1 MNNIS
6 FGQYY
11 PANSLIHSL
20 DARFKVICAFLYIVC
35 SFLCKNI
42 LSFAALLASAALLVA
57 ISGIPP
63 KILLKSLRPII
74 FILLFTVVINMFW
87 TSGENLVFSWW
98 KIRIYYEGIM
108 NALFI
113 AVRIVV
119 LIVGTSIFL
128 TYTTTPIALTDALES
143 LLSPLKVL
151 RAPVHEFAM
160 MITIALRFIPTL
172 TEETNRIMAA
182 QKARGADFTTGSI
195 FKRARALIP
204 ILVPLFVSAFR
215 RADELATA
223 MECRCYHGGEGRTR
237 LNIPHSRPRDYVMLL
252 LIVAFGAGLILINIY
267 SIGYTMK

>member
-1 MNNIS
+1 M
-6 FGQYY
+6 Y
-11 PANSLIHSL
+11 
-20 DARFKVICAFLYIVC
+20 
-35 SFLCKNI
+35 
-42 LSFAALLASAALLVA
+42 
-57 ISGIPP
+57 
-63 KILLKSLRPII
+63 
-74 FILLFTVVINMFW
+74 
-87 TSGENLVFSWW
+87 SWW

-160 MITIALRFIPTL
+160 MITALRFIPTL

-195 FKRARALIP
+195 FARAGADTD
-204 ILVPLFVSAFR
+204 FVHAVCFGLPARR
-215 RADELATA
+215 RAGTA
-223 MECRCYHGGEGRTR
+223 SGMPMLSRRRGQNAAEY
-237 LNIPHSRPRDYVMLL
+237 PHSRPRDYVMLL
-252 LIVAFGAGLILINIY
+252 LIVAFGAD
-267 SIGYTMK
+267 SF